1 MRVAAPALAAM
12 LAALLGL
19 ASSGPCAAAELVVSA
34 AASLTNAFREIG
46 ADFERTRPGDKVVF
60 NFAASDVLLA
70 QIARGAPADVFAS
83 ADREAMDKALA
94 QQLVL
99 PATRFDFAHNRL
111 VLIVPAGKP
120 APASLAQLAGAS
132 FARIALGNPATVPV
146 GRYAK
151 AALEQA
157 GLDAAL
163 APRFIATQNVRQ
175 SLDYVARG
183 ECDAGFVYS
192 TDAALMPDKVRVA
205 FDVPTPTPIVYP
217 IAVVRASAAPA
228 LAGAFLGYLRGP
240 AGQAILVR
248 YGFNGP

>member
-1 MRVAAPALAAM
+1 M
-12 LAALLGL
+12 LVLFTPGR
-19 ASSGPCAAAELVVSA
+19 CAAAEIIVSA

-46 ADFERTRPGDKVVF
+46 AAFEQTRRGDKVVF

-70 QIARGAPADVFAS
+70 QIVRGAPADVFAS

-94 QQLVL
+94 QDRVL
-99 PATRFDFAHNRL
+99 PATRFDFAYNRL

-120 APASLAQLAGAS
+120 APTSLAQLADAS

-157 GLDAAL
+157 GLEATL

-205 FDVPTPTPIVYP
+205 FEVPTPTPVLYP
-217 IAVVRASAAPA
+217 IAVVRSSAAPA
-228 LAGAFLGYLRGP
+228 LAGAFLDYLRGP
-240 AGQAILVR
+240 AGQAVLVR
-248 YGFNGP
+248 YGFAAP